1 MNWIVL
7 GVGLLLAVATSLM
20 LWAVDRR
27 SVRARQVLD
36 RDGHTTTGTVVSVS
50 LLNGVRT
57 ARLAMDDHRTAVVPV
72 HGARLTVGQQV
83 AVRRADDGGRLVA
96 ELIDDPIAAFG
107 PWVSGGAG
115 LMIALLT
122 LILAGLVA

>member
-57 ARLAMDDHRTAVVPV
+57 ARLGMDDDRTAVVPV

>member
-57 ARLAMDDHRTAVVPV
+57 ARLAMDDDRTAVVPV

-96 ELIDDPIAAFG
+96 ELIDDPIAALG
-107 PWVSGGAG
+107 PWESGGAG